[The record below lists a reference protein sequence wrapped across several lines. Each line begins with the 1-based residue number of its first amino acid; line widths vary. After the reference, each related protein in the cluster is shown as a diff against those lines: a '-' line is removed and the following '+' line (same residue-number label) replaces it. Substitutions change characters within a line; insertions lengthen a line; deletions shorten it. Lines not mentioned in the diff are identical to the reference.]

1 MESRR
6 DRQDHRGYSGLG
18 VAVIALIIFTTGCS
32 ENRGKALNEVP
43 DLPQILVLPF
53 HIRGPQMPDMM
64 DVTET
69 MIYFLKNKGYY
80 LPRDAGEA
88 LDIVRQ
94 YELRGIYP
102 PEKVIRKIGTERH
115 IDFILIGK
123 IGAETSANNHLKVAT
138 MDPDYM
144 DIRIRLINAHT
155 GKLKQVIYRQVDVDN
170 SVIRTINEEL
180 SEIAEKL

>member
-6 DRQDHRGYSGLG
+6 DRKDNRSYSGLG
-18 VAVIALIIFTTGCS
+18 AAVFALIFLITGCS

-53 HIRGPQMPDMM
+53 HIRGPRMPEMM

-69 MIYFLKNKGYY
+69 MIYYLKNEGYY
-80 LPRDAGEA
+80 LPRDVGEA

-94 YELRGIYP
+94 YELHGIYP
-102 PEKVIRKIGTERH
+102 PEEIIRKIGIERQ

-123 IGAETSANNHLKVAT
+123 IGAETSTNNHMDVAT
-138 MDPDYM
+138 MDPDFM
-144 DIRIRLINAHT
+144 DIRIRLINAYT
-155 GKLKQVIYRQVDVDN
+155 GKLKQVIYRQVDVDG
-170 SVIRTINEEL
+170 SVTRTINEVL